1 MKKYIAE
8 GRHIVRE
15 IEAETFED
23 NPILFREYI
32 SAPSDIKPIMD
43 NQFKNVKIH
52 ARLLSKAM
60 WYEWRMKLLD
70 GLKEGLLKNG
80 EGMDEDAQYLTKQ
93 EELIR
98 AAMPELSAEY
108 ERLTKQVSVLQAQAE
123 ALASCDQEELNFI
136 RTNLVAI
143 ENDIS
148 AKKSS
153 FDELRGQ
160 LRQVDSFT
168 ENAIERKHE
177 CHAEIIEA
185 EKVREECQGWDSTD
199 IQALEGM
206 PTLRVLFC
214 VHSLIITQKA

>member
-1 MKKYIAE
+1 M
-8 GRHIVRE
+8 VRE

-32 SAPSDIKPIMD
+32 SAPADVKPVMD

-80 EGMDEDAQYLTKQ
+80 EGMDEDTQHLTKQ
-93 EELIR
+93 EGLIR
-98 AAMPELSAEY
+98 AALPELNAEH
-108 ERLTKQVSVLQAQAE
+108 ERLTKQVSKLQAQAE
-123 ALASCDQEELNFI
+123 ELASCDQEELNSI

-143 ENDIS
+143 ENGIS
-148 AKKSS
+148 AKMSS
-153 FDELRGQ
+153 VDELQGQ
-160 LRQVDSFT
+160 LRQAELFM

-177 CHAEIIEA
+177 CHAEITEA
-185 EKVREECQGWDSTD
+185 EKVREECQGWDSSN
-199 IQALEGM
+199 IQLLEGM
-206 PTLRVLFC
+206 PTLQLLHC
-214 VHSLIITQKA
+214 VHSLTIMQRV

>member
-32 SAPSDIKPIMD
+32 SAPADVKPVMD

-80 EGMDEDAQYLTKQ
+80 EGMDEDNQQLTEQ
-93 EELIR
+93 EDLIR
-98 AAMPELSAEY
+98 AALPELIAEH
-108 ERLTKQVSVLQAQAE
+108 ERLEKRVSILQAQVE
-123 ALASCDQEELNFI
+123 ELASCDQEELNFI
-136 RTNLVAI
+136 RTNLVGI
-143 ENDIS
+143 ENGIS
-148 AKKSS
+148 AKTS
-153 FDELRGQ
+153 FVDELRGQ
-160 LRQVDSFT
+160 LRQAESFIQ
-168 ENAIERKHE
+168 NALERKHE

-185 EKVREECQGWDSTD
+185 EKVREECQGWDSSD

-206 PTLRVLFC
+206 PKFRVLYCF
-214 VHSLIITQKA
+214 HSLIIN